1 MDPTITPT
9 TSAST
14 LTGQREVQNAVEELG
29 SEVFLRLLVTQLQS
43 QDPTNPTQ
51 NEDFV
56 AQLAQ
61 FTTLEQATNSTDLLQ
76 QLVDQRSEL
85 DIVSLLG
92 RDIVTEGDILTLDK
106 DNEPVLSYVLEED
119 TRKVAVQILDRDG
132 NIVRN
137 LEVDQIQKSGSY
149 ELPWDGLDNNGNRL
163 SEGPYQYIIQALN
176 EKDKDV
182 KVQTFSMERVSSL
195 LPGTDKPV
203 VVASGRTYGTSQIQ
217 AIR

>member
-9 TSAST
+9 TSTST
-14 LTGQREVQNAVEELG
+14 VSGQRNVQNAVEQLG

-61 FTTLEQATNSTDLLQ
+61 FTTLEQATNTTDLLQ
-76 QLVDQRSEL
+76 QLVNQRSEL

-106 DNEPVLSYVLEED
+106 TNEPVLSYVLNED
-119 TRKVAVQILDRDG
+119 TRAVKIQIFDKDAHV
-132 NIVRN
+132 IRN
-137 LEVDQIQKSGSY
+137 LAVNQIQKAGAHEIS
-149 ELPWDGLDNNGNRL
+149 WDGLDDNGTRPP
-163 SEGPYQYIIQALN
+163 EGPYLYSIQALN
-176 EKDKDV
+176 ENNKEV
-182 KVQTFSMERVSSL
+182 KVRTFAQERVVSL
-195 LPGTDKPV
+195 LPGTDEPV
-203 VVASGRTYGTSQIQ
+203 VVASGRTYGTGDIFS
-217 AIR
+217 IR

>member
-1 MDPTITPT
+1 MDPITPT

-14 LTGQREVQNAVEELG
+14 VTGQRDVQNAVEELG

-61 FTTLEQATNSTDLLQ
+61 FTSLEQATNTTDLLQ

-92 RDIVTEGDILTLDK
+92 RDIITEGDVLTLDK
-106 DNEPVLSYVLEED
+106 DNEPVLSFVLEED
-119 TRKVAVQILDRDG
+119 TRKIQIQILDKDG

-137 LEVDQIQKSGSY
+137 LDVDQIQKAGSHDVV
-149 ELPWDGLDNNGNRL
+149 WDGLDNNGNRPP
-163 SEGPYQYIIQALN
+163 EGSYQYAIRALN
-176 EKDKDV
+176 ENDKEV
-182 KVQTFSMERVSSL
+182 KVVTFSLERVASL
-195 LPGTDKPV
+195 LPGTDEPI
-203 VVASGRTYGTSQIQ
+203 VVASGRTYGTDDIYS
-217 AIR
+217 IR

>member
-1 MDPTITPT
+1 MDPITPT

-14 LTGQREVQNAVEELG
+14 VTGQREVQNAVEELG

-61 FTTLEQATNSTDLLQ
+61 FTSLEQATNSTDLLQ
-76 QLVDQRSEL
+76 QLVDQRTEL

-119 TRKVAVQILDRDG
+119 TRKIQVQILDKDG
-132 NIVRN
+132 NIVKN
-137 LEVDQIQKSGSY
+137 LDADQIQKSGSHD
-149 ELPWDGLDNNGNRL
+149 LIWDGLDNNGNRPP
-163 SEGPYQYIIQALN
+163 EGPYQYAIRALN
-176 EKDKDV
+176 EKDKEV
-182 KVQTFSMERVSSL
+182 ELKTFSIERVASL
-195 LPGTDKPV
+195 LPGTDKPI
-203 VVASGRTYGTSQIQ
+203 VVASGRTYGTDQIQ

>member
-1 MDPTITPT
+1 MDPITAT

-92 RDIVTEGDILTLDK
+92 RDIVTEGDILTLNT
-106 DNEPVLSYVLEED
+106 DNQPVLSYVLGD
-119 TRKVAVQILDRDG
+119 DAKKIQVQILDKDG
-132 NIVRN
+132 NLVRTLN
-137 LEVDQIQKSGSY
+137 VDDIQKAGAH
-149 ELPWDGLDNNGNRL
+149 ELPWDGLDKNGNRAA
-163 SEGPYQYIIQALN
+163 EGLYQYKIQALN
-176 EKDKDV
+176 KDDESIDV
-182 KVQTFSMERVSSL
+182 QSFSQERVASL
-195 LPGTDKPV
+195 LPGTEKPV
-203 VVASGRTYGTSQIQ
+203 VVSSGRTYDTEDIYS
-217 AIR
+217 IR

>member
-1 MDPTITPT
+1 MDPILAT

-14 LTGQREVQNAVEELG
+14 VTRQENVQNAVEQLG

-51 NEDFV
+51 NEDFI

-61 FTTLEQATNSTDLLQ
+61 FTTLEQATNTTDLLQ

-106 DNEPVLSYVLEED
+106 DNEPVLSYVLEGD
-119 TRKVAVQILDRDG
+119 TRKIQVQILDENGDIIRSLD
-132 NIVRN
+132 
-137 LEVDQIQKSGSY
+137 VDQIQKAGSHDVV
-149 ELPWDGLDNNGNRL
+149 WDGLDKDGKRPP
-163 SEGPYQYIIQALN
+163 EGPYQYVIRALN
-176 EKDKDV
+176 EKDKEV
-182 KVQTFSMERVSSL
+182 ELQTFSIERVASL
-195 LPGTDKPV
+195 LPGTDKSV
-203 VVASGRTYGTSQIQ
+203 VVASGRTYGTDDIV

>member
-1 MDPTITPT
+1 MDPITPT
-9 TSAST
+9 TSASSV
-14 LTGQREVQNAVEELG
+14 TGQREVQNAVEELG

-76 QLVDQRSEL
+76 QLVDQRTEL

-106 DNEPVLSYVLEED
+106 DNEPVLSYLLEED
-119 TRKVAVQILDRDG
+119 TRNIQIQILDKNREV
-132 NIVRN
+132 IRN
-137 LEVDQIQKSGSY
+137 LDVDQIQKAGSHDIV
-149 ELPWDGLDNNGNRL
+149 WDGLDKDGSRPP
-163 SEGPYQYIIQALN
+163 EGPYQYVIQALN
-176 EKDKDV
+176 EKV
-182 KVQTFSMERVSSL
+182 KEVAVTTFAIERVASL

-203 VVASGRTYGTSQIQ
+203 VVASGRTYGTDQIQ

>member
-1 MDPTITPT
+1 MDPITPT
-9 TSAST
+9 TSSST
-14 LTGQREVQNAVEELG
+14 LTEQRDVQNAVEELG

-61 FTTLEQATNSTDLLQ
+61 FTTLEQATNTTDLLQ

-106 DNEPVLSYVLEED
+106 SNEPVVSYVLSED
-119 TRKVAVQILDRDG
+119 SRATKVQVLDKNGDV
-132 NIVRN
+132 VRN
-137 LEVDQIQKSGSY
+137 IKVDQIQQAGSHDVV
-149 ELPWDGLDNNGNRL
+149 WDGLDDAGKRL
-163 SEGPYQYIIQALN
+163 PEGPYQFSIQAVDA
-176 EKDKDV
+176 KDQKV
-182 KVQTFSMERVSSL
+182 KVTTFSLERVVSL
-195 LPGTDKPV
+195 LPGTDAPI
-203 VVASGRTYGTSQIQ
+203 VVASGRTYNTDQVQ

>member
-1 MDPTITPT
+1 MDPITPT
-9 TSAST
+9 TATST
-14 LTGQREVQNAVEELG
+14 ISGQRDVQNAVEELG

-61 FTTLEQATNSTDLLQ
+61 FTTLEQATNTTDLLQ

-106 DNEPVLSYVLEED
+106 DNEPVLSYVLGED
-119 TRKVAVQILDRDG
+119 TRKIKVQILDKDEHV
-132 NIVRN
+132 IRN
-137 LEVDQIQKSGSY
+137 LVVNQIQKSGAH
-149 ELPWDGLDNNGNRL
+149 EIPWDGLDDNGKRPP
-163 SEGPYQYIIQALN
+163 EGPYRYVIEALN
-176 EKDKDV
+176 EKDKV
-182 KVQTFSMERVSSL
+182 VNVRTFSQERVASL
-195 LPGTDKPV
+195 LPGTDEPV
-203 VVASGRTYGTSQIQ
+203 VVASGRTYGTEDIFS
-217 AIR
+217 IR

>member
-1 MDPTITPT
+1 MDPITPT

-14 LTGQREVQNAVEELG
+14 VTGQRDAKNAVEDLG

-61 FTTLEQATNSTDLLQ
+61 FTSLEQATNTTDLLQ

-106 DNEPVLSYVLEED
+106 DNEPVLSYVLEGD
-119 TRKVAVQILDRDG
+119 TRKIQVQIHDENGDIIRSLD
-132 NIVRN
+132 
-137 LEVDQIQKSGSY
+137 VDQIQKAGSHDVV
-149 ELPWDGLDNNGNRL
+149 WDGLDKDGKRPP
-163 SEGPYQYIIQALN
+163 EGPYQYVIRALN
-176 EKDKDV
+176 EKDKEV
-182 KVQTFSMERVSSL
+182 ELKTFSIERVASL
-195 LPGTDKPV
+195 LPGTDKSV
-203 VVASGRTYGTSQIQ
+203 VVASGRTYGTDDIV

>member
-1 MDPTITPT
+1 MDPITAT

-92 RDIVTEGDILTLDK
+92 RDIITEGDILTLDK
-106 DNEPVLSYVLEED
+106 DNEPVLSYVLEAD
-119 TRKVAVQILDRDG
+119 TRKVTVQILDKDG

-137 LEVDQIQKSGSY
+137 LDVDQIQKSGSH
-149 ELPWDGLDNNGNRL
+149 EVTWDGLDNNGNRPP
-163 SEGPYQYIIQALN
+163 EGPYQYTIQALN
-176 EKDKDV
+176 EDEKAV
-182 KVQTFSMERVSSL
+182 KVKTFSQERVASL
-195 LPGTDKPV
+195 LPGTDNPV
-203 VVASGRTYGTSQIQ
+203 VVASGRTYGTKDIFS
-217 AIR
+217 IR

>member
-1 MDPTITPT
+1 MDLITPA
-9 TSAST
+9 TSSST
-14 LTGQREVQNAVEELG
+14 VTGQREVQNAVEELG

-76 QLVDQRSEL
+76 QLVDQRTEL

-92 RDIVTEGDILTLDK
+92 RDIVTEGNILTLDK
-106 DNEPVLSYVLEED
+106 GNEPVLSYVLEENA
-119 TRKVAVQILDRDG
+119 RNIKVQILDKDG
-132 NIVRN
+132 DLIRN
-137 LEVDQIQKSGSY
+137 LDVDQIQKSGSH
-149 ELPWDGLDNNGNRL
+149 EVVWDGLDNNKDRPP
-163 SEGPYQYIIQALN
+163 EGPYQYVIQALN
-176 EKDKDV
+176 DKVKEV
-182 KVQTFSMERVSSL
+182 KVQTFSQERVESL

-203 VVASGRTYGTSQIQ
+203 VVASGRTYGTNDIHS
-217 AIR
+217 IR

>member
-1 MDPTITPT
+1 MDPITAT

-92 RDIVTEGDILTLDK
+92 RDIITEGDILTLSK

-119 TRKVAVQILDRDG
+119 ARNTKIQILNKDG
-132 NIVRN
+132 DVIRN
-137 LEVDQIQKSGSY
+137 LDVNQIQKSGSH
-149 ELPWDGLDNNGNRL
+149 EVIWDGLDNNGNRPP
-163 SEGPYQYIIQALN
+163 EGPYQYAIQALN
-176 EKDKDV
+176 ENEKAV
-182 KVQTFSMERVSSL
+182 KVKTFSQERVASL
-195 LPGTDKPV
+195 LPGTENPV
-203 VVASGRTYGTSQIQ
+203 VVASGRTYGTKDIFS
-217 AIR
+217 IR

>member
-1 MDPTITPT
+1 MDPITAT

-92 RDIVTEGDILTLDK
+92 RDIITEGDILTLDK
-106 DNEPVLSYVLEED
+106 ENEPVLSFVLEED
-119 TRKVAVQILDRDG
+119 TRKIQIRVLDKDG

-137 LEVDQIQKSGSY
+137 LDVEQIQKSGSHDVI
-149 ELPWDGLDNNGNRL
+149 WDGLDTNGNRL
-163 SEGPYQYIIQALN
+163 PEGPYQYEIRALDEN
-176 EKDKDV
+176 DKEV
-182 KVQTFSMERVSSL
+182 NVQTFSLERVASL

-203 VVASGRTYGTSQIQ
+203 VVASGRTYGTDQIQ

>member
-1 MDPTITPT
+1 MDPITPT

-14 LTGQREVQNAVEELG
+14 LTGQRDVQNAVEELG

-51 NEDFV
+51 NEDFI

-61 FTTLEQATNSTDLLQ
+61 FTTLEQATNTTDLLQ

-92 RDIVTEGDILTLDK
+92 RDIITKGDILTLDK
-106 DNEPVLSYVLEED
+106 ENKPGLAYELSED
-119 TRKVAVQILDRDG
+119 ARKIQVQILDKDG
-132 NIVRN
+132 QVVRH
-137 LEVDQIQKSGSY
+137 VDVNQIQKAGAHKVA
-149 ELPWDGLDNNGNRL
+149 WDGLDDLGNRL
-163 SEGPYQYIIQALN
+163 PEGPYQYKIQALN
-176 EKDKDV
+176 AKEKEV
-182 KVQTFSMERVSSL
+182 KVETFSQERVASL

-203 VVASGRTYGTSQIQ
+203 VVDSGRTYGTNEIYS
-217 AIR
+217 IR

>member
-1 MDPTITPT
+1 MDPITAT

-61 FTTLEQATNSTDLLQ
+61 FTTLEQATNTTDLLQ
-76 QLVDQRSEL
+76 QLVEQRSEL

-92 RDIVTEGDILTLDK
+92 RDIVTEGDILSLDK
-106 DNEPVLSYVLEED
+106 SNEPVMSYVLEED
-119 TRKVAVQILDRDG
+119 TRAIKAQILDKDG
-132 NIVRN
+132 HIVRN
-137 LEVDQIQKSGSY
+137 LNVDQVQKAGSH
-149 ELPWDGLDNNGNRL
+149 EVVWDGLDDAGKRL
-163 SEGPYQYIIQALN
+163 AEGPYQISIQAV
-176 EKDKDV
+176 DARDQ
-182 KVQTFSMERVSSL
+182 KVELTTFSLERVVSL
-195 LPGTDKPV
+195 LPGNASPI
-203 VVASGRTYGTSQIQ
+203 VVASGRTYNTDQVQ

>member
-1 MDPTITPT
+1 MDPITAT

-92 RDIVTEGDILTLDK
+92 RDIITEGDILTLAK
-106 DNEPVLSYVLEED
+106 DNEPVLSYVLED
-119 TRKVAVQILDRDG
+119 DVRKTTIHILNTDG
-132 NIVRN
+132 DVIRN
-137 LEVDQIQKSGSY
+137 LDVNQIQKSGSHKIT
-149 ELPWDGLDNNGNRL
+149 WDGLDDIGNRL
-163 SEGPYQYIIQALN
+163 PEGPYQYTIHALN
-176 EKDKDV
+176 ETEKAV
-182 KVQTFSMERVSSL
+182 KVQTFSQERVASL
-195 LPGTDKPV
+195 LPGTEKPV
-203 VVASGRTYGTSQIQ
+203 VVASGKTYGTADIVS
-217 AIR
+217 IR

>member
-119 TRKVAVQILDRDG
+119 TRKIQVQILDKDG
-132 NIVRN
+132 DVVRN
-137 LEVDQIQKSGSY
+137 LKVDQIQKSGSHDVV
-149 ELPWDGLDNNGNRL
+149 WDGLDNDGNRPA
-163 SEGPYQYIIQALN
+163 EGPYQYAIRALN
-176 EKDKDV
+176 ENDKEV
-182 KVQTFSMERVSSL
+182 KVQTFSLERVASL

>member
-1 MDPTITPT
+1 MDPITAT

-92 RDIVTEGDILTLDK
+92 RDIITEGDILTLSK

-119 TRKVAVQILDRDG
+119 ARNTKIQILNKDG
-132 NIVRN
+132 DVIRN
-137 LEVDQIQKSGSY
+137 LNVNQIQKSGSH
-149 ELPWDGLDNNGNRL
+149 EVIWDGLDNNGNRPP
-163 SEGPYQYIIQALN
+163 EGPYQYVIQALN
-176 EKDKDV
+176 ENEKAV
-182 KVQTFSMERVSSL
+182 KVKTFSQERVASL
-195 LPGTDKPV
+195 LPGTENPV
-203 VVASGRTYGTSQIQ
+203 VVASGRTYGTKDIFS
-217 AIR
+217 IR